1 MRRTIIIIIIAIV
14 VIICLTLAWWFF
26 IKEGGLPWGKEGGP
40 AGALPQAGNIPTD
53 GENAPQIGGV
63 SKNSPGF
70 EDEVI
75 KHDLENRSKVFM
87 ERLASYSSDSNLL
100 NMSDLYPEMAE
111 ELKTAVAGK
120 RLSLLADFE
129 KGGEFSG
136 YTTSVVT
143 SNVSAF
149 DKEAGSATVVMNAQ
163 REVTSGGNEPKL
175 EYKNY
180 ILSWQRGEGGRWL
193 VNAISGEY

>member
-1 MRRTIIIIIIAIV
+1 MRRTIIITIIAIV

-63 SKNSPGF
+63 SKNNPGF

-75 KHDLENRSKVFM
+75 KHDLENRSNVFM

-120 RLSLLADFE
+120 RLSLLAD
-129 KGGEFSG
+129 
-136 YTTSVVT
+136 
-143 SNVSAF
+143 
-149 DKEAGSATVVMNAQ
+149 
-163 REVTSGGNEPKL
+163 
-175 EYKNY
+175 
-180 ILSWQRGEGGRWL
+180 
-193 VNAISGEY
+193 